1 MAAEVRAVLGF
12 DIQENLTM
20 FGNIIHTEWGN
31 IRLPK
36 RKKEKR
42 LNNNVEY
49 HIDEKGNIRRRK
61 KYE

>member
-1 MAAEVRAVLGF
+1 
-12 DIQENLTM
+12 M

-49 HIDEKGNIRRRK
+49 YTDEKGNIRRRK
-61 KYE
+61 KYESANSR